1 MAVSKIW
8 VFAEADGDKP
18 ASATLEILTKAREL
32 GSTVEAVF
40 VGTNADALAGELGAH
55 GATKVFAVDPGDQ
68 LPGVAGAAALAA
80 LVGEHAPDAI
90 LFAQSYDGRD
100 ALALL
105 SATLDRPVLTNG
117 VDLEVDGD
125 TLVVGTAIFGGNTLV
140 DTAFSGEG
148 PYLAAI
154 RPKSFAA
161 EPGGGGAA
169 EVVAVAAADAGRAG
183 EAKVLERHVEEREGP
198 KLEEA
203 EIVVSG
209 GRGIGSAEAFGPLV
223 DELASLL
230 GGASGA
236 SRAIVDAGWVPYSK
250 QVGQTG
256 KVVKP
261 KLYIAL
267 GISGATQHMVG
278 MKGSDNIICVNKDG
292 EAPIFGIADLGV
304 VGDVHKV
311 VPKLIEAIK
320 AKK

>member
-18 ASATLEILTKAREL
+18 AGATLEILTKAREL
-32 GSTVEAVF
+32 AGTVEAVF
-40 VGTNADALAGELGAH
+40 VGTDADALAGELGAH
-55 GATKVFAVDPGDQ
+55 GASKVYAIDPGDG
-68 LPGVAGAAALAA
+68 LPGVVGAATLAA
-80 LVGEHAPDAI
+80 LVGEHSPDAI

-100 ALALL
+100 AVARL
-105 SATLDRPVLTNG
+105 SAKLDRPVLTNG
-117 VDLEVDGD
+117 TDLTVDGD

-148 PYLAAI
+148 PFLAAI

-161 EPGGGGAA
+161 EPGDGGAA